1 MLPEELPSDRMK
13 TMSMKENMTNDTW
26 QIVAHP
32 FWYATHRDGKQTA
45 LHDGAVRDTNRR
57 NSTFQVIVVI
67 I

>member
-1 MLPEELPSDRMK
+1 MLLEELPSDRMK

-26 QIVAHP
+26 QIVTHP
-32 FWYATHRDGKQTA
+32 FWFSTYRDGKQTT

-57 NSTFQVIVVI
+57 NPTFQVIVVI